1 MKTHRLAPTLVAF
14 LTIIALAITSMPVPA
29 RAEDK
34 KKSDSTVRIFVE
46 YKLAKKGILTNDN
59 INVSVA
65 NRAITLTGSVPTLHD
80 RTEAVK
86 EAHNVCDD
94 YKVVNNLSV
103 SAPIRPDSVL
113 AAAVLKQVENHV
125 FYTVFDWL
133 TVGVKNGV
141 VTLHGWVDNP
151 WEVGQYQSEAAKV
164 PGVTKIVNHLKME
177 MNFGYLR
184 YRVAR
189 LIYDD
194 PMFWQYSM
202 ELNPPIH
209 VIVNNDKVMLEGYVN
224 SQGERGYLASQV
236 RFRTDAIGVVN
247 NLQVVSD

>member
-1 MKTHRLAPTLVAF
+1 MKRNRIASIA
-14 LTIIALAITSMPVPA
+14 IALLTMSALIVISNPLPA

-46 YKLAKKGILTNDN
+46 YKLAKDGILTKDN

-65 NRAITLTGSVPTLHD
+65 NRTITLTGSVPTLHD
-80 RTEAVK
+80 RTEAAK
-86 EAHNVCDD
+86 EAHDVCDD
-94 YKVVNNLSV
+94 YQVVNDLSV
-103 SAPIRPDSVL
+103 TAPQVPDKAL
-113 AAAVLKQVENHV
+113 AAAVLKRVENHV
-125 FYTVFDWL
+125 FYTVFDYL
-133 TVGVKNGV
+133 TVGADHGT

-151 WEVGQYQSEAAKV
+151 WEVNQYASEAAHV
-164 PGVTKIVNHLKME
+164 PGVTKVVNRLKLE

-194 PMFWQYSM
+194 PLFWQYSM

-209 VIVNNDKVMLEGYVN
+209 VIVNNDKVILEGYVN
-224 SQGERGYLASQV
+224 SMGERGYLASQV

>member
-1 MKTHRLAPTLVAF
+1 MKRNRIAPVA
-14 LTIIALAITSMPVPA
+14 IALLTMSALIVTSNPLPA
-29 RAEDK
+29 RAENK
-34 KKSDSTVRIFVE
+34 KKPDSTVRIFVE
-46 YKLAKKGILTNDN
+46 YKLAKDGILTNDN
-59 INVSVA
+59 IKVGVA
-65 NRAITLTGSVPTLHD
+65 NGKITLAGTVPTLHD
-80 RTEAVK
+80 RIKAEKDARNVDDSYAVL
-86 EAHNVCDD
+86 
-94 YKVVNNLSV
+94 NNLSV
-103 SAPIRPDSVL
+103 SAPRRPDSVL

-151 WEVGQYQSEAAKV
+151 WEVGQYESEAARV
-164 PGVTKIVNHLKME
+164 PGVTRIVNDLKRE
-177 MNFGYLR
+177 ITFGYLR

-209 VIVNNDKVMLEGYVN
+209 VIVNNDKVMLEGYVD